1 MPTDRKLAKIKNF
14 VRDCA
19 TDRRKVLNRKN
30 SRTAIELGLSAI
42 APLCLCLGVSPAVL
56 AQSAEVIS
64 LKTLGYNRSIVL
76 SGVNPEVEISVP
88 APRGGLDPSKSFM
101 ELKLE
106 PSSVL
111 NENSSVRL
119 LVYGEP
125 MKVVSVKSL
134 LANPVVKLPIPSL
147 PPGESYI
154 NVSIQPYLFITNDT
168 RRDIPTGNLFLKV
181 NKDSFF
187 QITPQYTD
195 NSIDGFFK
203 SFYKQIDLVVPN
215 QLNRDRAE
223 VALWLYSVLAYQF
236 REYQIP
242 IFWRWG
248 TAPATPGS
256 AQVVLH
262 NDPNGPDV
270 ERRGSVLRVRANPRA
285 VQSLAADFY
294 QPALVGRGLTLE
306 SVDTFRPRTN
316 IQSRSFQELGVRNS
330 VIRMSAGT
338 QSLPLQF
345 DLAQLGGRPQ
355 NLDLVLNAT
364 FTPTYGQQG
373 ERLTA
378 QVYLNNTLIQSY
390 NLQDKTVLK
399 TTLALPTNLL
409 QRTNNLE
416 VMFAYAPN
424 EGGGANKPTGEVIVQ
439 LDRESFLSWSGYQGP
454 TGTLSDLP
462 HVFLQPGQLV
472 IDTSRPSLLAAT
484 AYLLGAISRLGQQP
498 VFPQLVDAASVRDW
512 SNLPKDQ
519 LDRPPTWRLMAIAP
533 QTHALP
539 APVRLNEGTFEIFNP
554 VNQKLLLQ
562 AQPTDPF
569 GILQYFNYQNT
580 PTLWLSWWGLEPA
593 MAEQLGQALGDP
605 RTLLASQLDGNVV
618 TATDSRRVQ
627 IWDLGDRT
635 LQVNYPG
642 ARSWQIFWQRY
653 VNPLIV
659 VGLILGGFVAWRIY
673 QRVGRSPGA
682 TATAANPVE
691 KAKKL

>member
-1 MPTDRKLAKIKNF
+1 M
-14 VRDCA
+14 
-19 TDRRKVLNRKN
+19 NRKT
-30 SRTAIELGLSAI
+30 SRTAIEIGLQAI
-42 APLCLCLGVSPAVL
+42 APLCLCLGVTPAALAESP
-56 AQSAEVIS
+56 EVIS
-64 LKTLGYNRSIVL
+64 LRTLGYNRSIVL

-88 APRGGLDPSKSFM
+88 APRGGLDPNKSFVR
-101 ELKLE
+101 LVLE

-134 LANPVVKLPIPSL
+134 LANPVVTLPLPSL
-147 PPGESYI
+147 PAGESYI
-154 NVSIQPYLFITNDT
+154 NLSIQPYLFITKDA
-168 RRDIPTGNLFLKV
+168 RQDIPTGNLFLKV

-187 QITPQYTD
+187 QITPQYAD

-248 TAPATPGS
+248 SAPTTPGA

-262 NDPNGPDV
+262 DDPTGPDV
-270 ERRGSVLRVRANPRA
+270 ERRGAVLRVRANPRA

-306 SVDTFRPRTN
+306 NVDTFRPRAN
-316 IQSRSFQELGVRNS
+316 IQSRSFQELGFRNS
-330 VIRMSAGT
+330 AIRMSAGT
-338 QSLPLQF
+338 QSLPLKF

-355 NLDLVLNAT
+355 NLDLVLNTT
-364 FTPTYGQQG
+364 FTPVYGQQG

-416 VMFAYAPN
+416 VVFAYAPS
-424 EGGGANKPTGEVIVQ
+424 EGGGENKPATGEIIIQ
-439 LDRESFLSWSGYQGP
+439 LDEESFLSWSGYQGP

-498 VFPQLVDAASVRDW
+498 IFPQLVDAASIQDW

-519 LDRPPTWRLMAIAP
+519 LDRPPNWRLMAIAP
-533 QTHALP
+533 QTYALP

-580 PTLWLSWWGLEPA
+580 PTMWLSWWGLEPA

-673 QRVGRSPGA
+673 QRVGRSPAA
-682 TATAANPVE
+682 TAPASSSVE
-691 KAKKL
+691 KAKKS